1 MQEDQILLFIF
12 IMLDIRVNF
21 DLILRKGDCQI
32 VTNGMKLESAVDD
45 SPWNALVYD
54 WENYSIV
61 IGWEQAHLIYF

>member
-1 MQEDQILLFIF
+1 MLKKNKNLRTQNFKSHARGQILLFIF
-12 IMLDIRVNF
+12 IVLDIRVNF

-54 WENYSIV
+54 
-61 IGWEQAHLIYF
+61 

>member
-54 WENYSIV
+54 
-61 IGWEQAHLIYF
+61 